1 MFEFETEPDC
11 DRFLTN
17 LRPIF

>member
-1 MFEFETEPDC
+1 MFEFETEPDR